1 MSRLKTIRII
11 LATIFLVATLALLI
25 IGPRA
30 GAWTFI
36 SIKTQIIP
44 SALATTAGATAFWLI
59 LSLICGRIY
68 CSTVCPIGA
77 AMTLIIPLRRKKFS
91 FRPSAGIGWTIFI
104 AYIACIVI
112 GITAAAWILEP
123 WNILASATAAIRPEN
138 AADTWGTITINS
150 PHTPKFLADTS
161 IALLIG
167 IASGIVSFAGL
178 MIWTL
183 ISGRIYCTDICPIGT
198 ALGAVSQFSLYH
210 IDIDPDKCI
219 NCMKCEEI
227 CQAGCIQ
234 VKTRQVDNARCL
246 RCFDC
251 LKACP
256 NDAIRLQRH
265 RNRRQTP
272 LMMTP
277 KP

>member
-30 GAWTFI
+30 GAWTYI

-44 SALATTAGATAFWLI
+44 SALASTAGATAFWL
-59 LSLICGRIY
+59 LLTLICGRIY
-68 CSTVCPIGA
+68 CSTVCPLGA

-123 WNILASATAAIRPEN
+123 WNIVASASAAIRPEN
-138 AADTWGTITINS
+138 AADTWETIHIN
-150 PHTPKFLADTS
+150 TPSLLDFLKDNSLAM
-161 IALLIG
+161 LIG
-167 IASGIVSFAGL
+167 IASGILTFAGL

-183 ISGRIYCTDICPIGT
+183 LSGRIFCTDICPIGT
-198 ALGAVSQFSLYH
+198 ALSAASQFSIYH

-219 NCMKCEEI
+219 NCMKCEDV

-234 VKTRQVDNARCL
+234 VKSRHVDNTRCL

-256 NDAIRLQRH
+256 NDAIRLQRN

-272 LMMTP
+272 LMMSN
-277 KP
+277 KS

>member
-11 LATIFLVATLALLI
+11 LATIFLVASLALLF

-30 GAWTFI
+30 GAWTYI
-36 SIKTQIIP
+36 SVKTQIIP
-44 SALATTAGATAFWLI
+44 SALAATAGATAFWLI
-59 LSLICGRIY
+59 ITIICGRVY

-77 AMTLIIPLRRKKFS
+77 AMTLVIPLRRKGFTY
-91 FRPSAGIGWTIFI
+91 RPSAGIGWTILI
-104 AYIACIVI
+104 AYIFCICI

-123 WNILASATAAIRPEN
+123 WNIVASASAAIRPDN
-138 AADTWGTITINS
+138 AADTWATININ
-150 PHTPKFLADTS
+150 TPQQLSFIADTS

-167 IASGIVSFAGL
+167 IASGILSFAGII
-178 MIWTL
+178 IWTL
-183 ISGRIYCTDICPIGT
+183 ISGRIFCTDICPIGT

-219 NCMKCEEI
+219 NCMKCEDV
-227 CQAGCIQ
+227 CQAGCIK
-234 VKTRQVDNARCL
+234 VKDRYIDNTRCL

-256 NDAIRLQRH
+256 NEAIRLQRN
-265 RNRRQTP
+265 RNKRQTP
-272 LMMTP
+272 LMMSQ
-277 KP
+277 KS